1 VASMTATILRARHRS
16 RFSRLRAE
24 DETQDNNRHSCH

>member
-24 DETQDNNRHSCH
+24 DETQDNNRRSCH